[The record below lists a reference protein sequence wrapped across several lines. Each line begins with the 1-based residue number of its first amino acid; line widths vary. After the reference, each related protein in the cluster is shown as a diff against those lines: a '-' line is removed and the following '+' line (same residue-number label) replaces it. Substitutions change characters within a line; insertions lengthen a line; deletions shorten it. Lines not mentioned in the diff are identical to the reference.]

1 MDIDERTA
9 KLIYLNKRVSQ
20 RKTITT
26 VVFQSK
32 LNLLFLLSVII
43 NCDEDRDEQ
52 SGKRLPSQR
61 SLFSYI

>member
-52 SGKRLPSQR
+52 SGKHLPSQR